1 MYFRQRFNTPI
12 NCKRL
17 DSILKYN
24 RTKRLTNKVIIVISG
39 NLYNGIQITNQITT
53 KQLYKQYLQHERE
66 REREISALRADILIH
81 KSNKSS

>member
-1 MYFRQRFNTPI
+1 
-12 NCKRL
+12 
-17 DSILKYN
+17 
-24 RTKRLTNKVIIVISG
+24 VIIVISG
-39 NLYNGIQITNQITT
+39 NLCNGIQKTNQITT